1 MGENTLLKPSAVHFS
16 LGGPWM
22 EGFDDCEFSDKWFVE
37 KAHMDYQD
45 GSTLKDMK
53 CLHFHL

>member
-1 MGENTLLKPSAVHFS
+1 MEENTPLTPSAVHFS

-22 EGFDDCEFSDKWFVE
+22 NGYNDCDFSDKWFAE
-37 KAHMDYQD
+37 KAHMDYQH

-53 CLHFHL
+53 CLHFHS

>member
-1 MGENTLLKPSAVHFS
+1 MEENSPLKPSAVHFS

-22 EGFDDCEFSDKWFVE
+22 KGYDDCEFSDKWFAE